1 MRNSIKQNKRMQKSG
16 SNNSALKKHRLS
28 EQTKKH
34 LTMLCLVVALTGA
47 VYLNWRIE
55 TQNAGTLPIT
65 ETLAEDSTLLEV
77 ISSAEN
83 GELPVSD
90 DVGQEQKNYGDTLFV
105 STPSGSS
112 DSYFAQARLDRTQ
125 KRDEA
130 LDTLEQ
136 ALKQANLTLSEKE
149 RLTAELSAFASAI
162 TSESRIENLIIAKG
176 FRDCVVFL
184 QQQSIKIVVQADAG
198 GLTAAQAAQ
207 IKEVVLAET
216 ELSADG
222 ISIVEISGG

>member
-1 MRNSIKQNKRMQKSG
+1 MQKG
-16 SNNSALKKHRLS
+16 EAATAAMSAGRKHAIS
-28 EQTKKH
+28 EQAKKQ
-34 LTMLCLVVALTGA
+34 LTLLCLVAALMGA

-55 TQNAGTLPIT
+55 TKSAGTLPIT
-65 ETLAEDSTLLEV
+65 ETLAENSALLEV
-77 ISSAEN
+77 ISPADEN
-83 GELPVSD
+83 EIAVSD

-105 STPSGSS
+105 STDSGNS
-112 DSYFAQARLDRTQ
+112 DSYFAEARLDRTQ

-130 LDTLEQ
+130 LETLEQ
-136 ALKQANLTLSEKE
+136 ALKQANLTLAEKE

-162 TSESRIENLIIAKG
+162 TSESRIENQIIAKG

-184 QQQSIKIVVQADAG
+184 QQQSVKVVVQADAG

-216 ELSADG
+216 ELSADK
-222 ISIVEISGG
+222 ISIVEIAGG